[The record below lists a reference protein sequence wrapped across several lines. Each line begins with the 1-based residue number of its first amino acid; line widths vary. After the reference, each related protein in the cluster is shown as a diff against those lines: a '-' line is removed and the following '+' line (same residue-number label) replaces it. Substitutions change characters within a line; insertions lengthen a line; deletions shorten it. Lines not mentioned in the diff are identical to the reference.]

1 MADYLDR
8 LSRFVSETH
17 LEDLDHAAVS
27 AAKTVV
33 LDTIGAIV
41 AGSRLPENR
50 NLAELATRT
59 GGGGGPSTVIG
70 HSKSAPP
77 VFAALVNAT
86 AGVALEMDEGSRLGG
101 GHPSIHVVPAA
112 MAIAEEVGARGRRFL
127 ESVIVGYETTS
138 RIGSGTKVRRQVHSH
153 GTWGTVGSAA
163 AVAKLLDFGPEQTK
177 EALNIACSMS
187 PANTWTPCLEGATV
201 RNLYPG
207 RSGLQGIMA
216 AQVSLCGFTGVKD
229 GPADIYSEVLGRKLR
244 SGPGD
249 RRPGRGGSV
258 ADPAELLQAPRLL
271 PLQPSGVGCRGKI
284 GQPGGDRRGERG
296 GHPGGS
302 AACGRH
308 HDRPGAAQHAGRQVL
323 PALRRGRRRSPSQH
337 GYHRFLSGAGT
348 RPGDQISMARRVEI
362 VADPEMDLRRYDYP
376 AARVSISLRDGQ
388 TLNESVTVHH
398 GDYQDPASRQELEG
412 KFTFLVQDIL
422 GPARTSQVIE
432 TVQRLDALEDIRE
445 LTALLRSD

>member
-8 LSRFVSETH
+8 LSRFVSGTH
-17 LEDLDHAAVS
+17 LENLDHAAVS

-50 NLAELATRT
+50 NLAELATKT

-112 MAIAEEVGARGRRFL
+112 LAIAEEVGARGRRFL

-177 EALNIACSMS
+177 EAMNIACSMS

-229 GPADIYSEVLGRKLR
+229 GPADIYSEVLGENFDPDRVIEGLDAAGPLRIQQNYFKLHACCLYNHPVLDAVEKLVNR
-244 SGPGD
+244 EEIAAEDVEGIRVEAP
-249 RRPGRGGSV
+249 PV
-258 ADPAELLQAPRLL
+258 AAIMTDPEPANMLAAKFSL
-271 PLQPSGVGCRGKI
+271 PYAVAAAVVHHSTDITAFYP
-284 GQPGGDRRGERG
+284 ERVQD
-296 GHPGGS
+296 PE
-302 AACGRH
+302 
-308 HDRPGAAQHAGRQVL
+308 
-323 PALRRGRRRSPSQH
+323 
-337 GYHRFLSGAGT
+337 T
-348 RPGDQISMARRVEI
+348 RSMARRVEI

-412 KFTFLVQDIL
+412 KFTFLVQDVL

>member
-17 LEDLDHAAVS
+17 LEDLDHDAVS

-153 GTWGTVGSAA
+153 GTWGTIGSAA

-177 EALNIACSMS
+177 EAMNIACSMS

-229 GPADIYSEVLGRKLR
+229 GPADIYSEVLGENFDPDRVIEGLDAAGPLRIQQNYFKLHACCLYNHPVLDAVEKLVNR
-244 SGPGD
+244 EEIAAENVEGIRVEAPLLATIMTDPEPANMLAAKFSLPYA
-249 RRPGRGGSV
+249 V
-258 ADPAELLQAPRLL
+258 AAAVVHHSTDITAFYPERIQDPETQ
-271 PLQPSGVGCRGKI
+271 
-284 GQPGGDRRGERG
+284 
-296 GHPGGS
+296 
-302 AACGRH
+302 
-308 HDRPGAAQHAGRQVL
+308 
-323 PALRRGRRRSPSQH
+323 
-337 GYHRFLSGAGT
+337 
-348 RPGDQISMARRVEI
+348 SMARRVEI

-412 KFTFLVQDIL
+412 KFTFLVQDVL

-445 LTALLRSD
+445 LTALLRPD